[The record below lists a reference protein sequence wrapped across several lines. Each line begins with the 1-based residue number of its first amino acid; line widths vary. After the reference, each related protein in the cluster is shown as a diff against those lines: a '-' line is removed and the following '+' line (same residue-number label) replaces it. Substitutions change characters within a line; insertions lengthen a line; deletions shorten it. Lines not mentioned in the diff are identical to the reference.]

1 MPFGGVRQSSLGRE
15 VGADGIR
22 GVHPASGLRPPVA
35 AVDKRRG
42 LPGFRFSS
50 QECGAA
56 VRRVRGGSGVH
67 ARPEVCGGAAAGTPR
82 RGPASAGRR
91 PCAPVKRSCVA
102 HRPTRSSLSHHEGCE
117 TRRACSGRHE
127 RSAHLH
133 MAARSVRNYSG
144 AAVGRA
150 ARSPADPAETF
161 HNLRRL
167 NTEPRR
173 VLGASLFW
181 LDDPRWW
188 PHVPIFVAVV
198 APAER
203 RLRWWRWL
211 LVGIAA
217 HVIGTYVGQTYLRRS
232 IRRAKAPRRL
242 VNARD
247 VGVSYFVLGVAGAAS
262 GYVEPPWRSRC
273 QLGALAALTGN
284 AALRPTFTEVG
295 HLTAFVVGVAALPL
309 APDR

>member
-1 MPFGGVRQSSLGRE
+1 MKDARLDAV
-15 VGADGIR
+15 VR
-22 GVHPASGLRPPVA
+22 GVTSAPLTFTWLLVLF
-35 AVDKRRG
+35 VTT
-42 LPGFRFSS
+42 
-50 QECGAA
+50 
-56 VRRVRGGSGVH
+56 RVQR
-67 ARPEVCGGAAAGTPR
+67 
-82 RGPASAGRR
+82 SAGRR
-91 PCAPVKRSCVA
+91 GA
-102 HRPTRSSLSHHEGCE
+102 
-117 TRRACSGRHE
+117 RRIQRRH
-127 RSAHLH
+127 S
-133 MAARSVRNYSG
+133 
-144 AAVGRA
+144 
-150 ARSPADPAETF
+150 T
-161 HNLRRL
+161 NLRHL

-262 GYVEPPWRSRC
+262 GYVEPPWRLRC
-273 QLGALAALTGN
+273 QLGALAALAGN
-284 AALRPTFTEVG
+284 AARRPTFTEVG
-295 HLTAFVVGVAALPL
+295 HLTAFVVGLAALPL